1 MISFKNKK
9 IAIFRA
15 LQLGDLL
22 CAIPAIRALKSSFP
36 DAQLTLV
43 GLPWAASLVSRF
55 PQYFDAFIHFP
66 GYPGLPEQEY
76 DQVRFQSFEQEMKA
90 ADFDFIFQL
99 QGNGTI
105 VNSMLQ
111 DLDAGTVIGYT
122 IDPIAENNNFMP
134 YPNYG
139 HEIDR
144 HLMLM
149 NFFGIPSLG
158 SNLEFPIEASDRTS
172 LKSLQLPIE
181 PNKYVC
187 IHPGSRGAW
196 RQWPTQHFATLAD
209 VCVRAGLTAVVTGTA
224 SEETIVAEVIEQM
237 ECPAINLAGKTSLGN
252 IAVLIDE
259 AYLLISNCTGVSHI
273 AAALETPSVVISMD
287 GEPERWGPI
296 NTKIHHTIDWTRDPD
311 FSKAFILT
319 GQLLKGISLTQ

>member
-22 CAIPAIRALKSSFP
+22 CAIPAIRAFKTAFP
-36 DAQLTLV
+36 DARLTLI
-43 GLPWAASLVSRF
+43 GLPWAEMLVSKF

-66 GYPGLPEQEY
+66 GYPGLPEQEF
-76 DQVRFQSFEQEMKA
+76 DKALFQLFAQKMQVSH
-90 ADFDFIFQL
+90 FDFIFQL

-105 VNSMLQ
+105 VNQMLQ
-111 DLDAGTVIGYT
+111 ELDAGTVMGYT
-122 IDPIAENNNFMP
+122 IEPTAENQDFML

-139 HEIDR
+139 HEINR

-149 NFFGIPSLG
+149 KHFGIPSLG
-158 SNLEFPIEASDRTS
+158 PNLEFPTDALDKIS
-172 LKSLQLPIE
+172 LESLHLPIK

-187 IHPGSRGAW
+187 IHPGSRGSW
-196 RQWPTQHFATLAD
+196 RQWPTAHFAALGD
-209 VCVRAGLTAVVTGTA
+209 LCVRAGLTAVVTGTA
-224 SEETIVAEVIEQM
+224 CEAAIVAEVIEQM
-237 ECPAINLAGKTSLGN
+237 ECPAINLAGKTSLGS
-252 IAVLIDE
+252 IAELIDG

-273 AAALETPSVVISMD
+273 AAAVETPSVVISMD

-296 NTKIHHTIDWTRDPD
+296 NTEIHHTIDWTRDPD
-311 FSKAFILT
+311 FNKVLGISDD
-319 GQLLKGISLTQ
+319 LLKRLTLPD